1 MVAGMLVDILVV
13 VVGFVAKCRVRD
25 AIRVERDIEE

>member
-1 MVAGMLVDILVV
+1 MVAGMLDEDILVV
-13 VVGFVAKCRVRD
+13 VVVKCRVRD